1 MKRVI
6 YRMYIVLVLLVI
18 AVPVIAQDDRLQV
31 VASHSILADVVSNV
45 AGSAVDVTSTMPVGA
60 DPHSF
65 QPTPSD
71 LTTLAEADL
80 VFINGAGFEEG
91 LLEAIENAATDM
103 TIVAVSDCVPMLS
116 PSADMHDDHDHEGES
131 HDDHDHEG
139 ESHDDHDHEDES
151 HDDHDH
157 EDESHDDHDYEDEAH
172 DDHDHEGEA
181 HDDETAREHCDDYH
195 QALHGADDTH
205 DVMYGLACEGAAHD
219 HDDHDDGDDAH
230 DHDHGNCDPH
240 VWMLPENVMVWTL
253 AIRDALT
260 ELDPSNAD
268 LYAANAD
275 EYIATLSALSDDF
288 IAPMIDTL
296 AVDDR
301 ILVTS
306 HDTLSYLAAAYDFEI
321 VGTIIPSAS
330 TVSDP
335 STREV
340 ARLIDTITQA
350 GVPAIFAETTVSDS
364 LATTIAN
371 ETGAELVTLYSG
383 SLSPADEPASTYVDY
398 IRYNYDTIVTALGGG
413 M

>member
-45 AGSAVDVTSTMPVGA
+45 AGSTVDVTSTMPVGA

-103 TIVAVSDCVPMLS
+103 TIVAVSDCVPILS
-116 PSADMHDDHDHEGES
+116 PSADM
-131 HDDHDHEG
+131 
-139 ESHDDHDHEDES
+139 HDDHDHEDES

-157 EDESHDDHDYEDEAH
+157 EDESHDDHDHEDES
-172 DDHDHEGEA
+172 

-205 DVMYGLACEGAAHD
+205 DVMYGFACEGAAHD
-219 HDDHDDGDDAH
+219 HDDGDDA
-230 DHDHGNCDPH
+230 HDHGNCDPH

-275 EYIATLSALSDDF
+275 QYIATLSALTDDF

-296 AVDDR
+296 VVDDR

-330 TVSDP
+330 TISDP

-398 IRYNYDTIVTALGGG
+398 IRYNYEAIVTALGGG